1 MKYVTQFV
9 PLVTI
14 FIMMII
20 IIMFYL
26 YSTFQNPRTHF
37 IKLIDNM
44 NTNTNIYIKQIK
56 QVFGYKLYPLILFEK
71 KFRLTD
77 CSENIL
83 MRKLYLHLLCC
94 IKLFIYLLLGTKKNM
109 LLPDEVSLL
118 K

>member
-1 MKYVTQFV
+1 M
-9 PLVTI
+9 
-14 FIMMII
+14 
-20 IIMFYL
+20 
-26 YSTFQNPRTHF
+26 
-37 IKLIDNM
+37 
-44 NTNTNIYIKQIK
+44 IKQIK

-94 IKLFIYLLLGTKKNM
+94 IKLFIYLFIIRTKKKNM
-109 LLPDEVSLL
+109 LLPDEVSQL